1 MKIGKISY
9 ILYSLAVASA
19 FTACDSIDENER
31 YVVGETVTAER
42 NVLIEDFTGQYCVN
56 CPNAHEV
63 IDQLKAG
70 DNGNAIIAVSIH
82 AGASAIKAPAGL
94 KTDEGDEYGN
104 KWNIMVYPTGVIDRV
119 AVKKYE
125 EWGSEVI
132 EELKKEAKLGIE
144 LSATLSEDGSS
155 ITINTVM
162 QPFADIEGKLQL
174 WITESGIVK
183 LQQMPGGE
191 YDGAYIHNHVF
202 RSSVNGTWGEEVTL
216 TAKTNESK
224 EHTFDLSGHTGNTT
238 PMEKLNYWNPENL
251 SVVAFVYNDTEGV
264 LQVVEAPVKSS
275 AEEVE

>member
-9 ILYSLAVASA
+9 ILCSLAVASA
-19 FTACDSIDENER
+19 FTACDPIDEDER
-31 YVVGETVTAER
+31 YVAGETVSAER

-56 CPNAHEV
+56 CPNAHEI

-82 AGASAIKAPAGL
+82 AGSSAIKAPMGL
-94 KTDEGDEYGN
+94 KTDEGDEYAN
-104 KWNIMVYPTGVIDRV
+104 KWNIMTYPKGVIDRV
-119 AVKKYE
+119 ATKDYLD
-125 EWGSEVI
+125 WGSEVS

-162 QPFADIEGKLQL
+162 QPFEHIEGKLQL

-183 LQQMPGGE
+183 MQQMPGGE
-191 YDGAYIHNHVF
+191 YDSKYVHNHVF
-202 RSSVNGTWGEEVTL
+202 RSSVNDTWGEEVTL
-216 TAKTNESK
+216 EAKTPTTLT
-224 EHTFDLSGHTGNTT
+224 HTFDLSGHKNNTT
-238 PMEKLNYWNPENL
+238 PIEKLNYWNPENL
-251 SVVAFVYNDTEGV
+251 SIVAFVYNDKEGV

-275 AEEVE
+275 TEVE